1 MHFHKP
7 TLVVY
12 ILGVLGIAYHLAN
25 GIHTAMMT
33 WGAAV
38 TKASLRKWE
47 LLAWGIFAL
56 MLAMGWGAI
65 YALFRAGAQL

>member
-1 MHFHKP
+1 
-7 TLVVY
+7 
-12 ILGVLGIAYHLAN
+12 
-25 GIHTAMMT
+25 MMT

-38 TKASLRKWE
+38 TKVSLRKWE

-56 MLAMGWGAI
+56 MLVMGWGAI